1 MDVTPSIRRF
11 FQVTAWDSD
20 ARRRGG
26 QGTAMVKTFL
36 TCALL
41 LAAAPAVAAQ
51 DCGSD
56 LQALAGRR
64 EAALKNINALVS
76 SSHGKKLDPE
86 AFCAR
91 SAPLTSAEDAMI
103 AYMVKN
109 KDWCQ
114 IPDDAIAQLRAS
126 HAKSAAFGGKA
137 CTVAAQIRK
146 MKTQAAQAAQAGGGP
161 GGPPTA
167 QPLPTGPL

>member
-11 FQVTAWDSD
+11 VEECALGK
-20 ARRRGG
+20 RRVMA
-26 QGTAMVKTFL
+26 QGIGMRKLGFF
-36 TCALL
+36 LL
-41 LAAAPAVAAQ
+41 LAATPAYAAQ
-51 DCGSD
+51 DCATD
-56 LQALAGRR
+56 LQNLAGRR
-64 EAALKNINALVS
+64 EAALRNINGLVAA
-76 SSHGKKLDPE
+76 SHGKKLDPE

-91 SAPLTSAEDAMI
+91 SAPLNGAEDAMI

-114 IPDDAIAQLRAS
+114 IPDDAISQLRAS

-146 MKTQAAQAAQAGGGP
+146 MKSQATQAQAQAAQGGGP
-161 GGPPTA
+161 PAA
-167 QPLPTGPL
+167 QPLPAGPL